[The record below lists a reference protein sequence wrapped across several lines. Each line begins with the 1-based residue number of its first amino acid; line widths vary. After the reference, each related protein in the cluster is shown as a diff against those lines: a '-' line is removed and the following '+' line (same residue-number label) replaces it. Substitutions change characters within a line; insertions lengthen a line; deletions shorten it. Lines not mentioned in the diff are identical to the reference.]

1 MPAPPDPASADHS
14 FAFLKGSDLF
24 EHQPDE
30 VLRAVLA
37 QGTLVEYGQGQTVFR
52 QGDPGDR
59 LCIVKSGVL
68 EIVAAREGVDATPL
82 AYLGE
87 GEVVGELA
95 LLTGSNRSATARCP
109 ERAVVL
115 TLDKAVFIDLMQT
128 LPTFARD
135 MCVVLA
141 KRLERAAQNAPR
153 AGGKQLQGNLRFFDL
168 ATVIQTLIT
177 AQQTGT
183 LTVSQEENRQKVADL
198 FFFKGQVARA
208 RFKHL
213 SGDDAVY
220 QLFQSPP
227 EGEFA
232 FISRSVSEEEVKKDI
247 TLPALTL
254 LLESVR
260 LQDELPVL
268 KSRLGQP
275 GRVLKQKVEQLQWNE
290 PDSVELAAAVWAR
303 LKKGASAE
311 ELERDIARC
320 SHAIYATLAA
330 MLDTAQIE

>member
-1 MPAPPDPASADHS
+1 MPGAHDQPSPESS
-14 FAFLKGSDLF
+14 FGFLKGSDLF

-37 QGTLVEYGQGQTVFR
+37 QGTLTEFGPGQTVFR

-59 LCIVKSGVL
+59 LYIVKSGVL
-68 EIVAAREGVDATPL
+68 EIVAAREGSEPTTL

-95 LLTGSNRSATARCP
+95 LLTGAARSATARCP
-109 ERAVVL
+109 ERAVIL
-115 TLDKAVFIDLMQT
+115 TLEKAVFIDLMQT
-128 LPTFARD
+128 LPVFARD

-141 KRLERAAQNAPR
+141 KRLERAALNAPR

-183 LTVSQEENRQKVADL
+183 LAVNQEDGRQKLADI
-198 FFFKGQVARA
+198 FFYKGNVARA
-208 RFKHL
+208 RYKHL
-213 SGDDAVY
+213 SGDDAVF

-232 FISRSVSEEEVKKDI
+232 FVSKTVGEEEVQKDV
-247 TLPALTL
+247 TLPALSL

-260 LQDELPVL
+260 QQDELPML
-268 KSRLGQP
+268 KSRLGQA

-311 ELERDIARC
+311 DLERDIARC